1 MFSAIASPIAITI
14 GTIFLTGGI
23 AGAVVGGY
31 GYIATIVFVPSGL
44 PLFIVPQTANKH
56 NVKKWKYEIIYLTA
70 LNDKKTVPFSVNV
83 SHFLQNAENGTHYF
97 LNLHKFALC
106 YYQNTNNL

>member
-1 MFSAIASPIAITI
+1 MKKLSHFLQIVILNQNSSKTIKTTINSLMSINTLITRR
-14 GTIFLTGGI
+14 
-23 AGAVVGGY
+23 
-31 GYIATIVFVPSGL
+31 
-44 PLFIVPQTANKH
+44 
-56 NVKKWKYEIIYLTA
+56 
-70 LNDKKTVPFSVNV
+70 NDKFINVPFSVNV